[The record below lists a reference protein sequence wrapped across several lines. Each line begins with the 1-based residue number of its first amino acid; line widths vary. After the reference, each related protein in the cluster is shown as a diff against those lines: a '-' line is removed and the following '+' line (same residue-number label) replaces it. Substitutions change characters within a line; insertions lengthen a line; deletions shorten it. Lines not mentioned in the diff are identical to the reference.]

1 MDSPVDFADLM
12 RQVRAGD
19 AEAAAKLI
27 QHYDAELRIIA
38 RVRLNDPGLR
48 RVMDSMDICQSVLA
62 NFFVRVS
69 HGQFELDSPEQLLK
83 LLASM
88 IRNKVTDHARRQKA
102 DRRDFR
108 RTAGADAY
116 EVDVAGSQETP
127 SQIMSAKELAQAC
140 HERFTSDER
149 DLIEQ
154 RPRIPALA
162 DVNRAGPT
170 NLDPLN
176 HASDGNSIGALF
188 QAVVDG
194 LFLRL
199 YLATRI
205 EMVRSPQRRA
215 SRLSP
220 RKSLT
225 KVHSQWA
232 CLAAR
237 RG

>member
-1 MDSPVDFADLM
+1 MDSTAEFADLM

-27 QHYDAELRIIA
+27 QHYEAELRIIA

-127 SQIMSAKELAQAC
+127 SQIMSAKELAEAC

-154 RPRIPALA
+154 RKLGRGWDELGQEFGVSPDALRKK
-162 DVNRAGPT
+162 VTRAVDRVAHEVG
-170 NLDPLN
+170 LDEPG
-176 HASDGNSIGALF
+176 D
-188 QAVVDG
+188 
-194 LFLRL
+194 
-199 YLATRI
+199 
-205 EMVRSPQRRA
+205 E
-215 SRLSP
+215 
-220 RKSLT
+220 
-225 KVHSQWA
+225 
-232 CLAAR
+232 
-237 RG
+237 

>member
-116 EVDVAGSQETP
+116 EVDVAGRQETP
-127 SQIMSAKELAQAC
+127 SQIVSAKELAQAC

-154 RPRIPALA
+154 RKLGRGWDDLGQEFGVSPDALRKK
-162 DVNRAGPT
+162 VTRAVDRVAHEVG
-170 NLDPLN
+170 LDE
-176 HASDGNSIGALF
+176 SGD
-188 QAVVDG
+188 
-194 LFLRL
+194 
-199 YLATRI
+199 
-205 EMVRSPQRRA
+205 E
-215 SRLSP
+215 
-220 RKSLT
+220 
-225 KVHSQWA
+225 
-232 CLAAR
+232 
-237 RG
+237 

>member
-1 MDSPVDFADLM
+1 MDSSVEFADLM

-108 RTAGADAY
+108 RTSGADAY

-154 RPRIPALA
+154 RKLGRGWDEL
-162 DVNRAGPT
+162 GQEF
-170 NLDPLN
+170 
-176 HASDGNSIGALF
+176 G
-188 QAVVDG
+188 
-194 LFLRL
+194 
-199 YLATRI
+199 
-205 EMVRSPQRRA
+205 
-215 SRLSP
+215 LSP
-220 RKSLT
+220 DALRK
-225 KVHSQWA
+225 KVTRAVDRVAHEVG
-232 CLAAR
+232 LDEP
-237 RG
+237 GDE

>member
-27 QHYDAELRIIA
+27 QHYEAELRIIA

-102 DRRDFR
+102 DRRNFR

-154 RPRIPALA
+154 RKLGRGWDELGQEFGVSPDALRKK
-162 DVNRAGPT
+162 VTRAVDRVAHEVG
-170 NLDPLN
+170 LDE
-176 HASDGNSIGALF
+176 SGD
-188 QAVVDG
+188 
-194 LFLRL
+194 
-199 YLATRI
+199 
-205 EMVRSPQRRA
+205 E
-215 SRLSP
+215 
-220 RKSLT
+220 
-225 KVHSQWA
+225 
-232 CLAAR
+232 
-237 RG
+237 